1 VSIGGAEV
9 APPAKIGPAEASVRR
24 DVASCPRAGYG
35 AEHWGG
41 DGLVEGAR
49 APLLPPAVDWVRR
62 RLAALGHAQRL
73 TAVVA
78 VLAAVAVVAYQPD
91 RIGFVPG
98 HHGWISSESLAMI
111 TRATPGNGFVGYVL
125 DLRGEGEPD
134 GRLRFSFDR
143 NAPVLFALMHAA
155 IAPWSADA
163 LAQIRL
169 ARAFMLGVF
178 LLTAFVCQRL
188 AALVL
193 EDPVKATAAA
203 LLTTSGSY
211 FMHYKDM
218 VDFAQ
223 PGVLAMLVLMLAIG
237 RRLRDRCGDRQVLA
251 AAILAASF
259 GVGLPSVAVAGS
271 WFGCEAVGLAARR
284 VRGELGTREL
294 ARRLA
299 ASTAWRAIALGG
311 VVAAAWLV
319 YCTTVE
325 MVIRDVSLERTSIF
339 DSVMRRAGL
348 EPNFLAPFREQLR
361 WGNFHHIQTQRFDT
375 AVAPHGLVHGG
386 PVVLAP
392 GVRVVLYGAV
402 TALAWRLWARSP
414 SPARLIIP
422 VCALF
427 GPVWIYGMR
436 WTTHFHDYFAITY
449 GGTILM
455 MWTAALAPVPRRL
468 GPVVLAVALM
478 VFGASARSAGEHG
491 QDAVASM
498 NARSADLAR
507 IRRALPPGAAVHVE
521 GGHEAVVP
529 GAPFALGFFLS
540 GAIIHPLPTAPYLL
554 TQDAHRGPR
563 SLTPGNSR
571 VFLLR
576 REP

>member
-1 VSIGGAEV
+1 
-9 APPAKIGPAEASVRR
+9 VRR
-24 DVASCPRAGYG
+24 DVGTCPRAGYS
-35 AEHWGG
+35 AENWGG
-41 DGLVEGAR
+41 DGLVDGASP
-49 APLLPPAVDWVRR
+49 PLLTTAIDWLRR
-62 RLAALGHAQRL
+62 RLAALGHDKLLA
-73 TAVVA
+73 AFVA
-78 VLAAVAVVAYQPD
+78 VLAAVAVVAFQPD
-91 RIGFVPG
+91 RIGFAPG

-111 TRATPGNGFVGYVL
+111 TRATPDNGFVGYVL
-125 DLRGEGEPD
+125 DLRREGERD
-134 GRLRFSFDR
+134 GTLRFSFDR
-143 NAPVLFALMHAA
+143 NAPVLFAIMHTA
-155 IAPWSADA
+155 IAPWSSDA

-178 LLTAFVCQRL
+178 LLTALVCQRL
-188 AALVL
+188 ASLVL

-203 LLTTSGSY
+203 LLTTSGYY

-237 RRLRDRCGDRQVLA
+237 RRLRDGRGDRRVLA
-251 AAILAASF
+251 AAILAASL

-271 WFGCEAVGLAARR
+271 WFGCEALALAARR

-299 ASTAWRAIALGG
+299 ASTAWRAVAIGG
-311 VVAAAWLV
+311 LVAAAWLV
-319 YCTTVE
+319 YCTTSVE

-339 DSVMRRAGL
+339 NSVIRRAGL

-361 WGNFHHIQTQRFDT
+361 WPIFHRIQTQRFDT
-375 AVAPHGLVHGG
+375 ALAPHWLVQGG
-386 PVVLAP
+386 PIALAT
-392 GVRVVLYGAV
+392 GARVVIYGV
-402 TALAWRLWARSP
+402 LTALAWRLWSRCP
-414 SPARLIIP
+414 YPARLIIP

-436 WTTHFHDYFAITY
+436 WTTHFHDYFSITY

-455 MWTAALAPVPRRL
+455 MWTAALAPLPRRL
-468 GPVVLAVALM
+468 GPVVLAAALM

-491 QDAVASM
+491 QEAVASI
-498 NARSADLAR
+498 NARSEDLAR
-507 IRRALPPGAAVHVE
+507 IRQALPAGAAVHVE

-529 GAPFALGFFLS
+529 GAPYALGFFLN
-540 GAIIHPLPTAPYLL
+540 GAIIHPLPTAPYVLSR
-554 TQDAHRGPR
+554 DAQRGTR

-571 VFLLR
+571 VFLFR